1 MNNEHSLMMQ
11 RAKSTLSDKWLT
23 AAVGT
28 LIYIVIMSAAGS
40 IAIGDYIIG
49 GPMSLGYIL
58 FLMCLIQTG
67 RDNYDL
73 LFVGFRNFAQTLVAG
88 CLSLLAISIGTAL
101 LIVPGI
107 IAALGFSMTF
117 FIMADDT
124 NITGMD
130 ALQKSWNMMNGHKA
144 DLFCLWLRFIGWILL
159 ALLTCG
165 IGFLW
170 VQPYMTAATYNYY
183 RRLRY
188 GSF

>member
-1 MNNEHSLMMQ
+1 MSNEHSLMMQ

-58 FLMCLIQTG
+58 FLMCLMQTG

-130 ALQKSWNMMNGHKA
+130 ALQKSWNIMNGHKA

-165 IGFLW
+165 IGFL
-170 VQPYMTAATYNYY
+170 PYMTAATYNYY